1 MLIDSHSHLDM
12 KDFDPV
18 GYQLVV
24 RALSAD
30 ARQRITAGIDI
41 ISSLHAVTLTKIY
54 PSFFA
59 SIGIHPN
66 NTNNTNKNDFEQI
79 LMMAKK
85 GKNFAIGERE
95 LDFFSNRLPRQK
107 QIELF
112 KQQFDMT
119 ISFNLS
125 FNE

>member
-12 KDFDPV
+12 KHFDPDRD
-18 GYQLVV
+18 QLVA

-41 ISSLHAVTLTKIY
+41 ISSLPAVILTKIY
-54 PSFFA
+54 PSVFA
-59 SIGIHPN
+59 SIGSHPN

-85 GKNFAIGERE
+85 GKNFVIDEIE

-107 QIELF
+107 QIELV
-112 KQQFDMT
+112 K
-119 ISFNLS
+119 
-125 FNE
+125 

>member
-12 KDFDPV
+12 KHFDPDRD
-18 GYQLVV
+18 QLVA

-41 ISSLHAVTLTKIY
+41 ISSL
-54 PSFFA
+54 P
-59 SIGIHPN
+59 HPN

-85 GKNFAIGERE
+85 GKNFVIDEIE

-107 QIELF
+107 QIELV
-112 KQQFDMT
+112 KQQFDMA